1 MKETVYNK
9 LIRDKIPEIIE
20 NDGKEPII
28 KTITDE
34 KEFLQLL
41 IEKLL
46 EEVNEFKVDPSVDEL
61 TDIIEVTNAI
71 KKIQKWH
78 PRFIESIR
86 RKKLNER
93 GGFSKKLFLIS
104 VKE

>member
-1 MKETVYNK
+1 MKEIVYNK
-9 LIRDKIPEIIE
+9 LIRDRIPEIIE
-20 NDGKEPII
+20 NDGKEPIY

-61 TDIIEVTNAI
+61 ADILEVTNTI
-71 KKIQKWH
+71 RKIQKWH
-78 PRFIESIR
+78 PRLIESIR

-93 GGFSKKLFLIS
+93 GGFSKKLFLVS

>member
-20 NDGKEPII
+20 NDGKEPIT

-34 KEFLQLL
+34 NEFLQLL

-46 EEVNEFKVDPSVDEL
+46 EEVNEFKVDPSVVVYRDIHRQDGARPDHHARPQLHPAGHLDVGMDE
-61 TDIIEVTNAI
+61 
-71 KKIQKWH
+71 
-78 PRFIESIR
+78 PRE
-86 RKKLNER
+86 LDAE
-93 GGFSKKLFLIS
+93 G
-104 VKE
+104 

>member
-20 NDGKEPII
+20 NDGKESII

-41 IEKLL
+41 IAKLL
-46 EEVNEFKVDPSVDEL
+46 EEVNEFKVDP
-61 TDIIEVTNAI
+61 NG
-71 KKIQKWH
+71 
-78 PRFIESIR
+78 
-86 RKKLNER
+86 N
-93 GGFSKKLFLIS
+93 
-104 VKE
+104 